1 MSELVQYII
10 LNNELKMS
18 CGKKCSQSAHASVLV
33 LEKVDSSTLKDW
45 KENGMKKIVLKV
57 GTTEELLELFQRA
70 KGELPC
76 ALVTDAGKT
85 QIPSG
90 SKTCFACGPVDEA
103 KGNKYFKD
111 LKLL

>member
-33 LEKVDSSTLKDW
+33 LDKINSSDIDEW
-45 KENGMKKIVLKV
+45 KANGMKKIVLKV
-57 GTTEELLELFQRA
+57 DSTEDLLELFQRA

-76 ALVTDAGKT
+76 ALITDAGKT